1 VINRTAGN
9 YYLTDQFPYIILE
22 TRKTKIVSK
31 GFMEDQNK
39 IVELT
44 EEKFF
49 RDGFYKTTMDEVASE
64 LKMSKKTI
72 YKFFPSKDD
81 LVKAIANHF
90 MEGVKSKVVP
100 ALNSDKNAIEKLAE
114 LNKILAKI
122 SEKVSTKRM
131 DEIKTY
137 FPSLWNEIDNF
148 RTKMMFANITKVIDQ
163 GKAEGLF
170 LDYPTPI
177 IMNTLVSS
185 IRAIVNPEFILNNN
199 FSISEAALFVFKIVI
214 GGIVTDKGKKI
225 FNKTINKI

>member
-1 VINRTAGN
+1 
-9 YYLTDQFPYIILE
+9 
-22 TRKTKIVSK
+22 
-31 GFMEDQNK
+31 MEDQNK
-39 IVELT
+39 IVEMT

-72 YKFFPSKDD
+72 YKFFPSKED
-81 LVKAIANHF
+81 LVMAIAKHF
-90 MEGVKSKVVP
+90 MEGVKSRVVP

-114 LNKILAKI
+114 LNNILAKI
-122 SEKVSTKRM
+122 SEKISSKRM
-131 DEIKTY
+131 DEIKNY
-137 FPSLWNEIDNF
+137 FPSLWNEIDSF

-177 IMNTLVSS
+177 IMNSLVSS

-199 FSISEAALFVFKIVI
+199 FSISEAALYVFKVVI
-214 GGIVTDKGKKI
+214 GGIVTDQGRKI
-225 FNKTINKI
+225 FNKTINKMWL

>member
-1 VINRTAGN
+1 
-9 YYLTDQFPYIILE
+9 LTIQFPFIILE

-39 IVELT
+39 IVEMT

-72 YKFFPSKDD
+72 YKFFPSKED
-81 LVKAIANHF
+81 LVMAIAKHF
-90 MEGVKSKVVP
+90 MEGVKGRVIP

-114 LNKILAKI
+114 LNTILAKI
-122 SEKVSTKRM
+122 SEKISSKRM
-131 DEIKTY
+131 DEIKSY
-137 FPSLWNEIDNF
+137 FPSLWNEIDSF
-148 RTKMMFANITKVIDQ
+148 RTKMMFGNITKVIDQ

-170 LDYPTPI
+170 IDYPTPI

-185 IRAIVNPEFILNNN
+185 IRAIVNPEFILHNN
-199 FSISEAALFVFKIVI
+199 FSISEAALNVFKVVI
-214 GGIVTDKGKKI
+214 GGIVTDQGRKI
-225 FNKTINKI
+225 FNRTINKM

>member
-1 VINRTAGN
+1 
-9 YYLTDQFPYIILE
+9 LE

-72 YKFFPSKDD
+72 YKFFPSKDE
-81 LVKAIANHF
+81 LIRAIARHF
-90 MEGVKSKVVP
+90 MEGLKNKILP

-114 LNKILAKI
+114 LNNILAK
-122 SEKVSTKRM
+122 VSQKITSKRM

-137 FPSLWNEIDNF
+137 FPNLWNEIDSF

-170 LDYPTPI
+170 IDYPTPI

-185 IRAIVNPEFILNNN
+185 VRATVNPEFILNNN
-199 FSISEAALFVFKIVI
+199 FSISEAALYTFKVVI
-214 GGIVTDKGKKI
+214 GGIVTEKGKKV
-225 FNKTINKI
+225 FNKTINKM

>member
-1 VINRTAGN
+1 
-9 YYLTDQFPYIILE
+9 LE

-31 GFMEDQNK
+31 GKMEEQNK

-72 YKFFPSKDD
+72 YKFFPSKED
-81 LVKAIANHF
+81 LIKAVAKHF
-90 MEGVKSKVVP
+90 MEGLKNKILP

-114 LNKILAKI
+114 LNNILAKV
-122 SEKVSTKRM
+122 SQKVPSKRM

-137 FPSLWNEIDNF
+137 FPSLWNEIDSF

-170 LDYPTPI
+170 IDYPTPI
-177 IMNTLVSS
+177 IMNTLVSAVRS
-185 IRAIVNPEFILNNN
+185 TVNPEFILNNN
-199 FSISEAALFVFKIVI
+199 FSISEAALYTFKVVI
-214 GGIVTDKGKKI
+214 GGIVTEKGRKV
-225 FNKTINKI
+225 FNKTINKM

>member
-1 VINRTAGN
+1 
-9 YYLTDQFPYIILE
+9 
-22 TRKTKIVSK
+22 
-31 GFMEDQNK
+31 MEDQNK

-81 LVKAIANHF
+81 LVKAIAKHF
-90 MEGVKSKVVP
+90 MEGIKSKVVP
-100 ALNSDKNAIEKLAE
+100 ALNSDKNAIEKLEE

-170 LDYPTPI
+170 VDYPTPI

-185 IRAIVNPEFILNNN
+185 IRATVNPEFIQNNN
-199 FSISEAALFVFKIVI
+199 FSISEAALYVFKIVI
-214 GGIVTDKGKKI
+214 GGIVTDKGRKI
-225 FNKTINKI
+225 FNKTIKKI

>member
-1 VINRTAGN
+1 MN
-9 YYLTDQFPYIILE
+9 E
-22 TRKTKIVSK
+22 K
-31 GFMEDQNK
+31 NK
-39 IVELT
+39 IIEET

-49 RDGFYKTTMDEVASE
+49 RDGFYKTTMDEIASD

-81 LVKAIANHF
+81 LVIAIANHF
-90 MEGVKSKVVP
+90 IGSVKDKITP

-114 LNKILAKI
+114 LIQVLAKI
-122 SEKVSTKRM
+122 SEKISSQRM
-131 DEIKTY
+131 DEIRRH
-137 FPSLWNEIDNF
+137 FPKLWNELDNF
-148 RTKMMFANITKVIDQ
+148 RTKMMFGNITKVIDQ

-185 IRAIVNPEFILNNN
+185 VRAIVNPEFILNNN
-199 FSISEAALFVFKIVI
+199 FSIKEAALYAFKVVI
-214 GGIVTDKGKKI
+214 GGIVSEKGRKV